1 MLIDVAISG
10 DRNVIK
16 KEAEKFLK
24 YKDLTIEIQRMW
36 NVKTKVIPVIRWA
49 TGTTSKS
56 FRKYVS
62 NVPGKREV
70 KELQKT
76 AILGT
81 AHILRKVLM

>member
-1 MLIDVAISG
+1 
-10 DRNVIK
+10 
-16 KEAEKFLK
+16 
-24 YKDLTIEIQRMW
+24 MW
-36 NVKTKVIPVIRWA
+36 NVKTKVMPVMIGA
-49 TGTTSKS
+49 TGTISKS

-62 NVPGKREV
+62 NVPGKHEV